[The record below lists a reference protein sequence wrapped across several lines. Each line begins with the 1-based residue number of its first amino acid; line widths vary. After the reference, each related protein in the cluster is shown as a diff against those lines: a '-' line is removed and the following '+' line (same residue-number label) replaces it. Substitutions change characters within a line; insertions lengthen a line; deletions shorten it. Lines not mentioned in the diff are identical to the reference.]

1 MMRIQTGWSLAGF
14 VAIVLAA
21 TWVTQGPVRTAHGQN
36 GIQAPPG
43 AAAPKAPASADGE
56 DDPYRIVQDVVNIVV
71 PVAVRQP
78 SGTPVGGIRPQQF
91 RLFDMGKLQD
101 IRVDA
106 DYLPVSLVMVVQANS
121 RAEGAVERVKKTP
134 ALIQSLI
141 IGEQGEAAVLA
152 FDHRQQVKV
161 DFTSD
166 YDKLKQGIEDIKVG
180 SASASLNDA
189 AMTAINMLRRREGN
203 RRRVMLLIAE
213 SRDGGS
219 EISAREV
226 VNYAELHNIQV
237 YAVNISQ
244 VLKQLTSRPQP
255 PRPDPIPP
263 GARGLYPGTVNT
275 PTTVAQITG
284 GQGGSAE
291 FVPLIEEL
299 YRGVKGIFWKN
310 PQEALVAATGGRE
323 FHFATLRG
331 LEDAL
336 SAMGEELHSQYI
348 LSYTPST
355 RDEGGYH
362 EIRVVVDGYDPKWV
376 KHRPGYF
383 WGGIPGAGN

>member
-1 MMRIQTGWSLAGF
+1 MRKSILGCLIGS
-14 VAIVLAA
+14 VAIGLI
-21 TWVTQGPVRTAHGQN
+21 WVTAASAQLGV
-36 GIQAPPG
+36 QAPPRPS
-43 AAAPKAPASADGE
+43 AAKPAADAQE
-56 DDPYRIVQDVVNIVV
+56 DPYRIVQDVVNIVV
-71 PVAVRQP
+71 PVTVRRP
-78 SGTPVGGIRPQQF
+78 GGSPVGGIRSQQF

-152 FDHRQQVKV
+152 FDHRKQVKC
-161 DFTSD
+161 DFTND
-166 YDKLKQGIEDIKVG
+166 YEKLKKGIEDIKVG
-180 SASASLNDA
+180 SASAALNDA

-213 SRDGGS
+213 TRDNGS
-219 EISAREV
+219 ELSTREV
-226 VNYAELHNIQV
+226 VNYAELHNVQV
-237 YAVNISQ
+237 YAVNITQ
-244 VLKQLTSRPQP
+244 VLKQFTSRPQP
-255 PRPDPIPP
+255 PRPDPVPP
-263 GARGLYPGTVNT
+263 EARGLYPGTVNT

-284 GQGGSAE
+284 GAGGSAQ

-299 YRGVKGIFWKN
+299 YRGVKGVFWKN

-323 FHFATLRG
+323 FNFATLRG
-331 LEDAL
+331 LEEAL
-336 SAMGEELHSQYI
+336 SALGEELHSQYI

-362 EIRVVVDGYDPKWV
+362 EIRVIVDGYEANWV
-376 KHRPGYF
+376 KHRPGYY
-383 WGGIPGAGN
+383 WGGIPNAGQ

>member
-1 MMRIQTGWSLAGF
+1 MRKSVVGWLAG
-14 VAIVLAA
+14 AAGSALLLA
-21 TWVTQGPVRTAHGQN
+21 TAASGQL
-36 GIQAPPG
+36 GVQAPPRTG
-43 AAAPKAPASADGE
+43 AAAAPPAAGPASQ

-71 PVAVRQP
+71 PVTVRQP
-78 SGTPVGGIRPQQF
+78 GGTPVGGIRSQQF

-121 RAEGAVERVKKTP
+121 TAEGAVERVKKTP

-141 IGEQGEAAVLA
+141 IGEHGEAAVLA
-152 FDHRQQVKV
+152 FDHRQQLKC

-166 YDKLKQGIEDIKVG
+166 YEQLKKGIEDIKVG
-180 SASASLNDA
+180 SATSALNDA
-189 AMTAINMLRRREGN
+189 AMAGINMLRRREGN

-213 SRDGGS
+213 TRDRGS
-219 EISAREV
+219 ELGTRQV

-237 YAVNISQ
+237 YAVNITQ
-244 VLKQLTSRPQP
+244 VLRQFTSKPQP

-263 GARGLYPGTVNT
+263 EARGLYPGTVNT

-284 GQGGSAE
+284 GQGGSAQ

-299 YRGVKGIFWKN
+299 YRGVKGVFWRN

-323 FHFATLRG
+323 FNFATLRG
-331 LEDAL
+331 LEEAL
-336 SAMGEELHSQYI
+336 ASLGEELHSQYI

-362 EIRVVVDGYDPKWV
+362 EIRVVVDGYDSKWV

-383 WGGIPGAGN
+383 WGGMPGAGN

>member
-1 MMRIQTGWSLAGF
+1 MRKSVLGWGACTAGLALL
-14 VAIVLAA
+14 LA
-21 TWVTQGPVRTAHGQN
+21 TTASAQLGV
-36 GIQAPPG
+36 QAPPRP
-43 AAAPKAPASADGE
+43 AAASTSASPAPQ

-71 PVAVRQP
+71 PVTVRGP
-78 SGTPVGGIRPQQF
+78 SGTPVGGIRSQQF
-91 RLFDMGKLQD
+91 RLFDMGRLQD

-152 FDHRQQVKV
+152 FDHRKQVKCE
-161 DFTSD
+161 FTND
-166 YDKLKQGIEDIKVG
+166 YEKLKKGIEDIKIG
-180 SASASLNDA
+180 SSTAALNDA
-189 AMTAINMLRRREGN
+189 AMTAINMLRQRPGN

-213 SRDGGS
+213 TRDSGS
-219 EISAREV
+219 ELSTREV
-226 VNYAELHNIQV
+226 VNYAELHNVQV
-237 YAVNISQ
+237 YAVNITQ
-244 VLKQLTSRPQP
+244 VLKQFTSRPQP
-255 PRPDPIPP
+255 PRPEPIPP
-263 GARGLYPGTVNT
+263 EARGLYPGTVNT

-284 GQGGSAE
+284 GQGGSAQ
-291 FVPLIEEL
+291 FVPLLEEL

-323 FHFATLRG
+323 FNFATLRG
-331 LEDAL
+331 LEEAL
-336 SAMGEELHSQYI
+336 SALGEELHSQYI